1 MYVTPISLFLPSTH
15 TISLVTIG
23 RQSALNLPIVTPRI
37 DFEKSFESFAEDPHL
52 SGMIAAA
59 YVRGVQDGG
68 VASCIKHFV

>member
-1 MYVTPISLFLPSTH
+1 
-15 TISLVTIG
+15 
-23 RQSALNLPIVTPRI
+23 LNLPIVTPRI